1 MRLKKKYRI
10 LLTVIGIIIGTSL
23 ILFLSLFGY
32 YNYNL
37 DKVSNNNEIKIIKI
51 EKGSNSFS
59 IGEILKEN
67 NLIKDV
73 NVFLVYLRLNDINNL
88 KFGTYQFSEDMGV
101 KKIVNSLI
109 EGSKYNPDEVT
120 LTIKEGINMREIAK
134 IISEVTNNSYDD
146 VINKSNDI
154 DYINRLKEKYWFI
167 TDSLDNKDLYY
178 KLEGYL
184 YPDTYKLTNKDVSI
198 EYIFDKM
205 LAEMDKNLSKYKDF
219 KGNVY
224 GLSIHEYLSLASMI
238 EKEGAL
244 EKDRKNI
251 ASVFLNRLK
260 INMALGSDVTT
271 RYANKVDNPK
281 QVLTAKQYQLKN
293 PYNTRL
299 SDGSMNGK
307 LPVGPISTISK
318 GSLDAAFNPEVNEY
332 IYFIANIQ
340 TKETFFYE
348 NYSDFLK
355 KKNELQEVN
364 GGF

>member
-10 LLTVIGIIIGTSL
+10 LLMIIGIILGIGILAIGSL
-23 ILFLSLFGY
+23 LGY

-37 DKVSNNNEIKIIKI
+37 GKVSNNNEIKIVKI
-51 EKGSNSFS
+51 EKGSTSIS
-59 IGEILKEN
+59 IGEVLKEN
-67 NLIKDV
+67 NLIKDK
-73 NVFLVYLRLNDINNL
+73 NVFLVYLKLNKINNL
-88 KFGTYQFSEDMGV
+88 KFGTYQFSEDMGI
-101 KKIVNSLI
+101 KKIVNSLV

-120 LTIKEGINMREIAK
+120 LTIKEGVHMRDIAK
-134 IISEVTNNSYDD
+134 SISEVTNNSYDD
-146 VINKSNDI
+146 VINKANDM
-154 DYINRLKEKYWFI
+154 DYINKLKQKYWFI
-167 TDSLDNKDLYY
+167 TDDLDNNELYY

-184 YPDTYKLTNKDVSI
+184 YPDTYKLTNKDVSV

-205 LAEMDKNLSKYKDF
+205 LDEMDKNLSEYKDL

-224 GLSIHEYLSLASMI
+224 DLSIHEYLSLASMV

-244 EKDRKNI
+244 VSDRKSI

-271 RYANKVDNPK
+271 RYAVKVDNPK
-281 QVLTAKQYQLKN
+281 QVLTAKQYQSKS

-318 GSLDAAFNPEVNEY
+318 GSLDAVFSPDVTEY

-348 NYSDFLK
+348 KYSDFLK